1 MPWQCLTLK
10 EQLNTMCDTL
20 ANSAV
25 THALTLGS
33 QPIAPMLLPFEQVAV
48 VVDGIKLH
56 HKWHRLYDLLL

>member
-10 EQLNTMCDTL
+10 EQLNTTCNTL
-20 ANSAV
+20 ANGAV